1 MTATDAGFEE
11 RGDSEFL
18 FDFDQFERMDQA
30 GIFSGVQG
38 HVELIEGKIIHMAP
52 ASVDHGGV
60 SATIV
65 FAIMTALRGLSPQPA
80 LKVITN
86 ATLQIGQRS
95 APEPDVFV
103 MRAGQSEKYAQAEQ
117 ALLVVEVSISTR
129 GNDLTVK
136 SRLYA
141 RAGVPEYWVVEP
153 ESRTVNVLREPHP
166 DGTWASTTTLKGEA
180 ASVSPLFAP
189 QISIPLPELF

>member
-18 FDFDQFERMDQA
+18 FDFDQFELMDQA
-30 GIFSGVQG
+30 GVFSGVQG
-38 HVELIEGKIIHMAP
+38 RVELIEGKIIQMAP
-52 ASVDHGGV
+52 ASTDHGGANADV
-60 SATIV
+60 V
-65 FAIMTALRGLSPQPA
+65 FAIESALRALSPRPA
-80 LKVITN
+80 LKVIVN

-95 APEPDVFV
+95 APLPDVFV
-103 MRAGQSEKYAQAEQ
+103 MRRAEGEKYAQAEQ
-117 ALLVVEVSISTR
+117 AVLVVEISISTR

-153 ESRTVNVLREPHP
+153 NARKVSVCREPQA
-166 DGTWASTTTLKGEA
+166 DGTWASTTVLEGDDA
-180 ASVSPLFAP
+180 AVSPLFAP
-189 QISIPLPELF
+189 QISIALSELF

>member
-1 MTATDAGFEE
+1 MTATNAGFEE

-30 GIFSGVQG
+30 GVFDGVQG

-52 ASVDHGGV
+52 ASMDHGGV
-60 SATIV
+60 NADVV
-65 FAIMTALRGLSPQPA
+65 FAIKTALRALAPQPA
-80 LKVITN
+80 LRVITN
-86 ATLQIGQRS
+86 ATLQIGRRN
-95 APEPDVFV
+95 APQPDVFV
-103 MRAGQSEKYAQAEQ
+103 VRAGENGKYAQAEQ
-117 ALLVVEVSISTR
+117 AVLVVEVSISAR

-153 ESRTVNVLREPHP
+153 ESRKVSVLRDPQP
-166 DGTWASTTTLKGEA
+166 DGTWASTTILEGEGA
-180 ASVSPLFAP
+180 VVSPPFAP
-189 QISIPLPELF
+189 QISIPLTELF

>member
-18 FDFDQFERMDQA
+18 FDFDQFELMDQA
-30 GIFSGVQG
+30 GVFSGVQG
-38 HVELIEGKIIHMAP
+38 RVELIEGKIIQMAP
-52 ASVDHGGV
+52 ASTDHGGANADV
-60 SATIV
+60 V
-65 FAIMTALRGLSPQPA
+65 FAIESALRALSPRPA
-80 LKVITN
+80 LKVIVN

-95 APEPDVFV
+95 APLPDVFV
-103 MRAGQSEKYAQAEQ
+103 MRRAEGEKYAQAEQ
-117 ALLVVEVSISTR
+117 AVLVVEISISTR

-153 ESRTVNVLREPHP
+153 NARKVSVCREPQA
-166 DGTWASTTTLKGEA
+166 DGTWASTAVFEGNA
-180 ASVSPLFAP
+180 ATVSPLFAP
-189 QISIPLPELF
+189 QISIALSELF